1 MRLIRLLTCMAA
13 AKNSVH
19 WAPSPISSSLSDSLS
34 QSSSSPSS
42 FTSSSSTIQYINS
55 QLISH
60 GFAVPPGLSLDG
72 LSTGDAENVTKC
84 LLSML
89 SQRVVSVVVLYRWV
103 AARRVLMFAPL
114 ILHRR
119 IWHARRKWRLSSAHS
134 RMIMNVCELCMALQR
149 RWLKTQSVRQ
159 RQLVPN

>member
-1 MRLIRLLTCMAA
+1 MTRSRDVCVRLKERSARLTLSLTCMA

-19 WAPSPISSSLSDSLS
+19 WAPSPILSPLSDSLTDS
-34 QSSSSPSS
+34 QSSSSSS

-72 LSTGDAENVTKC
+72 LSTADAENVTKC

-89 SQRVVSVVVLYRWV
+89 SQRVVSLVVIYRWV
-103 AARRVLMFAPL
+103 ATKRVLVFVLLLFSYTGGHDARRG
-114 ILHRR
+114 
-119 IWHARRKWRLSSAHS
+119 
-134 RMIMNVCELCMALQR
+134 NDD
-149 RWLKTQSVRQ
+149 
-159 RQLVPN
+159 